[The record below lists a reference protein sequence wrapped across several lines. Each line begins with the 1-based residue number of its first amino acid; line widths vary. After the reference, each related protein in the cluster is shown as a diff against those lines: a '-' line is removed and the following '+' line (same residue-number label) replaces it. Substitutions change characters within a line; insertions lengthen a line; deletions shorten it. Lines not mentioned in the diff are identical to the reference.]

1 MIKRDYYPII
11 LLKSC
16 NKDTKRYADTTTQV
30 YLKEI
35 RKLYLRFLNFL
46 KDISKMPFQKI
57 CIDVDQ

>member
-30 YLKEI
+30 YLKE
-35 RKLYLRFLNFL
+35 N
-46 KDISKMPFQKI
+46 
-57 CIDVDQ
+57 